1 MVRFGA
7 CGAARRGVARVAQ
20 WCGAVRSGARLPKDV
35 GDEHDGELGVRWPM
49 NWPQRIRDRVDRV
62 ALVTR
67 LAGTNGLGGAGVR
80 MGLDVPMGTSGGR
93 EVWGGDSVG
102 TVRGARFGR
111 HQGTGKF
118 YVVLGAGAG
127 LCAMLARAEIVASFL
142 TLVGSPRLVM
152 GTYFMPSSYPSRSKV
167 IWSHSRTG
175 SLE

>member
-1 MVRFGA
+1 MVRCGA

-62 ALVTR
+62 ALVAR

-93 EVWGGDSVG
+93 EGGDSVG

>member
-1 MVRFGA
+1 MDILRA
-7 CGAARRGVARVAQ
+7 EAMWWCGAARAVRR
-20 WCGAVRSGARLPKDV
+20 GAVRCGARLPKDV

-62 ALVTR
+62 ALVAR
-67 LAGTNGLGGAGVR
+67 LARTNGLGGAGVR
-80 MGLDVPMGTSGGR
+80 MGLTCRWGGVGVVR
-93 EVWGGDSVG
+93 WGGDSVG
-102 TVRGARFGR
+102 TVRDARFGR
-111 HQGTGKF
+111 HHGTGSF
-118 YVVLGAGAG
+118 HVGLGVGAG

-152 GTYFMPSSYPSRSKV
+152 GTYFMPSSNPSRSKV